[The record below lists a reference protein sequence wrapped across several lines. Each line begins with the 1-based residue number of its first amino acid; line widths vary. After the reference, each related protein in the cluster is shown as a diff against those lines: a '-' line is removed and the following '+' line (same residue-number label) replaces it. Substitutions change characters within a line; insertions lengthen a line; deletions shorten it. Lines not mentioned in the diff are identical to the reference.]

1 MEKSE
6 LATVKFGEKMQTS
19 VLQDFLSLRLLNIG
33 ADDSRLEKLD
43 EACHE
48 LALKYATEPKVA
60 MAPLLAAWDPSAGP
74 DPALVA
80 IGELLQKYWPTFRGA
95 FPDEPLTLYRA
106 IVLEA
111 VMRAMEQQGTMA
123 VAVSL
128 VGANVLPH
136 LHVGQE
142 ERILSKI
149 LERAQSVTSERL
161 TELWPTQSEPEPD
174 VPLKLPAIPALKNL
188 EPNTW
193 FPQVAAAAGPGT
205 DKQGLSLNTPNP
217 QWTNQAPQWSY
228 GFADRMAPI
237 LADVHDKAA
246 NAALK
251 ASAQTL
257 KALGD
262 SVVSRLNDFLHS
274 AQARSNQLNTSSR
287 LLWWR
292 QALYSE
298 TAAAPY
304 RNLVAPL
311 AALHMAFDMADLLPE
326 VYPPAVESLL
336 FEAVRAAVGERGE
349 EHIAMSE
356 LLDTQRQSAR
366 IEASKWLQ
374 EQQTP
379 PGCRSLFVQA
389 LANSCAA
396 GKAELPQLGVD
407 SKTKMAL
414 GDWAIWL
421 LREVKA
427 LDALSSPDEVELPEE
442 QA

>member
-1 MEKSE
+1 ME
-6 LATVKFGEKMQTS
+6 TS
-19 VLQDFLSLRLLNIG
+19 VLQEFLNLRLLNIG
-33 ADDSRLEKLD
+33 ADDSRLEKLG

-48 LALKYATEPKVA
+48 LAQQYAEEPKVA
-60 MAPLLAAWDPSAGP
+60 MAQLLAAWDPNAGP

-80 IGELLQKYWPTFRGA
+80 IGELLQRHWPTFRGA
-95 FPDEPLTLYRA
+95 FQDEPLTLYRA

-111 VMRAMEQQGTMA
+111 IMRVMEPQGMLA

-136 LHVGQE
+136 LRVGQE
-142 ERILSKI
+142 ERIFSKI
-149 LERAQSVTSERL
+149 LERAQRITSERL
-161 TELWPTQSEPEPD
+161 TQLWPTQAEPAP
-174 VPLKLPAIPALKNL
+174 VAPLKLPALPALKSKEQNA
-188 EPNTW
+188 W
-193 FPQVAAAAGPGT
+193 FPQVAAAAGNDTNKPGV
-205 DKQGLSLNTPNP
+205 SLNNPNP
-217 QWTNQAPQWSY
+217 HWTNQPQHWAY
-228 GFADRMAPI
+228 EFADRMAPI

-251 ASAQTL
+251 ASAQ
-257 KALGD
+257 ALNVLGE
-262 SVVSRLNDFLHS
+262 SVATKLNDFLRS
-274 AQARSNQLNTSSR
+274 EQVRSNQLNTSSR

-304 RNLVAPL
+304 RKLEAPL
-311 AALHMAFDMADLLPE
+311 VVLHMAFDMAELLPE

-336 FEAVRAAVGERGE
+336 FEAVRAAVGAQGD
-349 EHIAMSE
+349 EHISMSE
-356 LLDTQRQSAR
+356 LLDAQRQSAR
-366 IEASKWLQ
+366 IAASEWLQ
-374 EQQTP
+374 EQRTTS
-379 PGCRSLFVQA
+379 GCRSVFVQA
-389 LANSCAA
+389 LANSCAS

-407 SKTKMAL
+407 LETKMAL

-427 LDALSSPDEVELPEE
+427 LDALSSPDEVEQLEE

>member
-1 MEKSE
+1 
-6 LATVKFGEKMQTS
+6 MQTS
-19 VLQDFLSLRLLNIG
+19 VLQDFLNLRLLNIG
-33 ADDSRLEKLD
+33 ADDSRLKSLG
-43 EACHE
+43 EACDE
-48 LALKYATEPKVA
+48 LAQQYAAKPKVA
-60 MAPLLAAWDPSAGP
+60 MAPLLAAWDPAAGP

-80 IGELLQKYWPTFRGA
+80 IGELLQKHWPTFRGA
-95 FPDEPLTLYRA
+95 FQDEPLTLYRA

-111 VMRAMEQQGTMA
+111 VMRAMDQQGMA
-123 VAVSL
+123 VAVSFM
-128 VGANVLPH
+128 GANVLPH
-136 LHVGQE
+136 LHVGRE

-149 LERAQSVTSERL
+149 SERAQSVTSERL
-161 TELWPTQSEPEPD
+161 IELWPTQPEPAP
-174 VPLKLPAIPALKNL
+174 VAPLKLPAFPALKNT
-188 EPNTW
+188 EPNAW

-205 DKQGLSLNTPNP
+205 NKQEVSLNNPNP
-217 QWTNQAPQWSY
+217 HWSNQQQHWSY
-228 GFADRMAPI
+228 EFADRMAPI

-246 NAALK
+246 DAALK
-251 ASAQTL
+251 ASAQAL
-257 KALGD
+257 KVLAN
-262 SVVSRLNDFLHS
+262 SVTTKLNDFLRS
-274 AQARSNQLNTSSR
+274 EQARSNQLNTSSR

-304 RNLVAPL
+304 RKLEAPL
-311 AALHMAFDMADLLPE
+311 VALHMAFDMANLLPE

-336 FEAVRAAVGERGE
+336 FEAVRAAAGARGE
-349 EHIAMSE
+349 ELFAMSE

-366 IEASKWLQ
+366 IAANEWLQ

-379 PGCRSLFVQA
+379 SGCRSLFVQA

-407 SKTKMAL
+407 PKTKMAL

-427 LDALSSPDEVELPEE
+427 LDALSSPDEVEQPEE

>member
-1 MEKSE
+1 
-6 LATVKFGEKMQTS
+6 MQTS
-19 VLQDFLSLRLLNIG
+19 VLQDFLNLRLLNIG
-33 ADDSRLEKLD
+33 ADDSRLEKLG
-43 EACHE
+43 EACDE
-48 LALKYATEPKVA
+48 LAQQYAAAPIVA
-60 MAPLLAAWDPSAGP
+60 MAPLLAAWDPTAGP
-74 DPALVA
+74 DPTLVA
-80 IGELLQKYWPTFRGA
+80 IGELLQKHWPTFRGA
-95 FPDEPLTLYRA
+95 FQDEPLTLYRA

-149 LERAQSVTSERL
+149 SERAQSVTSERL
-161 TELWPTQSEPEPD
+161 TALWPTQPEPAP
-174 VPLKLPAIPALKNL
+174 VAPLKSPAPPALKNT
-188 EPNTW
+188 ESNAW

-205 DKQGLSLNTPNP
+205 NKQGVSLNNPNP
-217 QWTNQAPQWSY
+217 HWSNQASHWSY
-228 GFADRMAPI
+228 EFADRMAPI

-251 ASAQTL
+251 ASAQAL

-262 SVVSRLNDFLHS
+262 SVASKLNDFLRS
-274 AQARSNQLNTSSR
+274 EQARSNQLNTSSR

-304 RNLVAPL
+304 RKLEAPL
-311 AALHMAFDMADLLPE
+311 VALHMAFDIADLLPE

-336 FEAVRAAVGERGE
+336 FEAVRAATGAQGE
-349 EHIAMSE
+349 EQFAMSE

-366 IEASKWLQ
+366 IAASEWLQ

-379 PGCRSLFVQA
+379 SGSRSLLVQA
-389 LANSCAA
+389 LATSCAA

-407 SKTKMAL
+407 LSTKMAL

-427 LDALSSPDEVELPEE
+427 LEALSSPDEVEQPKE